1 MREGL
6 GVSHSGAS
14 AAGRGAAWWNTRA
27 MGKVD
32 FYWQADSVPNN
43 RDSDLSVAR
52 ETSALKTKDLPR
64 VVANIA
70 VRPLVVGHPTISP
83 SGAG

>member
-14 AAGRGAAWWNTRA
+14 AAGRCAAWWNTRA
-27 MGKVD
+27 MGKAD
-32 FYWQADSVPNN
+32 FYRQADSVPNTP
-43 RDSDLSVAR
+43 RLRPIGRR

-64 VVANIA
+64 LVANIA
-70 VRPLVVGHPTISP
+70 VRPLVVGHPTVSCT
-83 SGAG
+83 G